1 MLHHWHG
8 KRITGCYC
16 LVATCWTRL
25 IFAGVI
31 WIRIFIQVLNSV
43 NQGMNSIEQ
52 KVLCSSHAHAPS
64 RRICWTPLSH
74 LWVWVWN
81 KWLQIRA
88 CIANPRIVIFH
99 VLPVHF
105 YNFFRDLNNAKF
117 YSTNWCT
124 AQHWSAASVANT
136 WPMPVS
142 YLRIPSKMDQ
152 SKFPPI
158 RSHVLIIGVRY
169 CIYCCQMRRLY
180 IMLLSWSCTI
190 IHTIKKSQVSAL
202 NIDSTQYHLYLTTH
216 TNKTAFWCHT
226 EVTATNLGCRFKT
239 RSTSAQRISCDLDAW
254 SSGSARRKEMASKS

>member
-1 MLHHWHG
+1 MPMQH
-8 KRITGCYC
+8 
-16 LVATCWTRL
+16 
-25 IFAGVI
+25 
-31 WIRIFIQVLNSV
+31 
-43 NQGMNSIEQ
+43 QGF
-52 KVLCSSHAHAPS
+52 
-64 RRICWTPLSH
+64 CWTPLSH

-88 CIANPRIVIFH
+88 CIANPRIFMFH

-105 YNFFRDLNNAKF
+105 YNFVRDLNNSKF

-158 RSHVLIIGVRY
+158 RSHVLIIGARY
-169 CIYCCQMRRLY
+169 CIYCCQVRRPICACIYIYNALVLELY
-180 IMLLSWSCTI
+180 HHSHQKEPGLRSEYT
-190 IHTIKKSQVSAL
+190 V
-202 NIDSTQYHLYLTTH
+202 DSTQYYLYLTTH
-216 TNKTAFWCHT
+216 TNKTALWCHT